1 MAVSDPAGPDLD
13 LEAELISVPDRVAA
27 EIRERIRYG
36 RLAPGQRLIEADLI
50 GQLGVSR
57 NTVRSAFNQLA
68 AEGVITVERNRGAH
82 VRVLDLEG
90 IRQLYELRST
100 LEGRAAALTASRI
113 DEPRCREAIQ
123 DLATHNDEFLGGGA
137 FAEYWSHNARLHRV
151 VLAHCGNEMIRKMA
165 EQARTLTHHYHLQAA
180 GQGDPE
186 KPVSISHACARHQQL
201 LTAILV
207 GDASQAEASMR
218 RHIEETGESI
228 IEFMTRTAWKK

>member
-1 MAVSDPAGPDLD
+1 MAVSDPAEPDLD

-27 EIRERIRYG
+27 EIRERIRHG

-68 AEGVITVERNRGAH
+68 AEGVITLQRNRGAH

-113 DEPRCREAIQ
+113 DASGSRAAMQE
-123 DLATHNDEFLGGGA
+123 LAAHNDEVLGGDA
-137 FAEYWSHNARLHRV
+137 FADYWSHNERLHRV
-151 VLAHCGNEMIRKMA
+151 VLAHCGNEMLRKMA
-165 EQARTLTHHYHLQAA
+165 EQTRTLTHHYHLQAA
-180 GQGDPE
+180 GPGDPQS
-186 KPVSISHACARHQQL
+186 PVSVSYACAQHQRI
-201 LTAILV
+201 LTAILA
-207 GDASQAEASMR
+207 GDARQAEAGMR
-218 RHIEETGESI
+218 RHIEENGASI
-228 IEFMTRTAWKK
+228 IGFMSRTAWKR